1 LFQEILRL
9 TPNSPEAHHDLGF
22 VLLRH
27 GRLTDAAVSL
37 KRAVELRPGFDSAL
51 RHLAGALE
59 QGGRRTE
66 ALPIYRKLS
75 RTADDPIERRY
86 YSAKSLAV
94 EGKPDEAE
102 KELRR
107 LLALAPHDAG
117 THTLLGELLSSRG
130 SFEEAAQY
138 LAKAV
143 EARPSAFEQ
152 LAAVKRMADADRPL
166 LDRMHVLA
174 QRPDLDGES
183 CIAIHFGLGK
193 AFDDLG
199 DYAEGMRHYEAAN
212 ALRAMSTRLDREALA
227 REYDSIIARF
237 PADAIAQAGQSL
249 TGRERP
255 RHDIPVLIV
264 GMPRSGTTLVEQI
277 LSSHPAVVGGGE
289 LSFWKHRGSAW
300 RASGIGALD
309 SGSLAKAAEDY
320 CDELRR
326 IGPEALRVTDKG
338 PYNFELLGLIRVAL
352 PGARIIHCLRHPIDT
367 CLSIFFTNFAASQD
381 YAWDRGDLVYFYRQ
395 YRRLMDHW
403 RRVLPADRFT
413 EVEYD
418 RLVAYP
424 DPETRRLV
432 DFLGLDWAD
441 ACLAPERNKRIVR
454 TASVWQARQPIYRTS
469 VERWRR
475 YEPWLGELRELLPEA
490 EGAGP
495 LTTSPPDGA
504 VQMDGF
510 CRART

>member
-1 LFQEILRL
+1 LFQEIVRL
-9 TPNSPEAHHDLGF
+9 SPNSPEAHHDLGF

-37 KRAVELRPGFDSAL
+37 RRAVELRPGFDTAL
-51 RHLAGALE
+51 RHLAAALE
-59 QGGRRTE
+59 QGGRQTE
-66 ALPIYRKLS
+66 SLPIYRKLS
-75 RTADDPIERRY
+75 RTADDPIGRRY
-86 YSAKSLAV
+86 YSAKVLAV

-117 THTLLGELLSSRG
+117 THTLLGDLLSSRG
-130 SFEEAAQY
+130 SFEEAALH

-152 LAAVKRMADADRPL
+152 LAAAKRMADADRPL
-166 LDRMHVLA
+166 LDRMRVVA
-174 QRPDLDGES
+174 ERPGLDAES

-199 DYAEGMRHYEAAN
+199 DYAEAVRHYEAAN
-212 ALRAMSTRLDREALA
+212 ALRAMSTRLNRDALA

-237 PADAIAQAGQSL
+237 PADAIARAGQSL
-249 TGRERP
+249 TRQAPP
-255 RHDIPVLIV
+255 RHEIPLFIV

-289 LSFWKHRGSAW
+289 LSFWKHRSSAW
-300 RASGIGALD
+300 RASGIGALE

-320 CDELRR
+320 CDELRG
-326 IGPEALRVTDKG
+326 IGPEALRVTDKA
-338 PYNFELLGLIRVAL
+338 PYNFELLGLLRLAL
-352 PGARIIHCLRHPIDT
+352 PGARIVHCLRCPVDT
-367 CLSIFFTNFAASQD
+367 CLSIFFANFSASQD

-395 YRRLMDHW
+395 YQRLMDHW
-403 RRVLPADRFT
+403 RRALPADRFT
-413 EVEYD
+413 EVAYE
-418 RLVAYP
+418 RLVA
-424 DPETRRLV
+424 DREAETRRLI
-432 DFLGLDWAD
+432 DFLGLDWDD
-441 ACLAPERNKRIVR
+441 ACLAPERNNRIIR
-454 TASVWQARQPIYRTS
+454 TASMWQARQPIYRTS

-490 EGAGP
+490 HRAGRP
-495 LTTSPPDGA
+495 
-504 VQMDGF
+504 
-510 CRART
+510 